1 MLYDT
6 IVKTGLTEKYHNLG
20 TSENILVLNELKGL
34 PTRNLQ
40 ATSFEGAETI
50 SGELFAEKYLLRRV
64 SCAGCPIG
72 CIHVA
77 MLKRPFSKAHEY
89 EALNISY
96 DFELIYALGSN
107 LGVADPEAVLE
118 LIDAC
123 EKAGV
128 DIISMGVV
136 LAWATEMQQRGKIST
151 EETLGLE
158 LSWGDKAAYLRAI
171 DLVVQ
176 APNDFYAALGK
187 GVVYASKKY
196 GGEDFAVQLGG
207 LEIPGYHTGLGNVL
221 GLSCGPPAFPS

>member
-1 MLYDT
+1 
-6 IVKTGLTEKYHNLG
+6 
-20 TSENILVLNELKGL
+20 
-34 PTRNLQ
+34 
-40 ATSFEGAETI
+40 
-50 SGELFAEKYLLRRV
+50 
-64 SCAGCPIG
+64 
-72 CIHVA
+72 
-77 MLKRPFSKAHEY
+77 SKAHEY

-136 LAWATEMQQRGKIST
+136 LAWATEMQERGKIST
-151 EETLGLE
+151 EETLGLK

-196 GGEDFAVQLGG
+196 KGEDFAVQLGG
-207 LEIPGYHTGLGNVL
+207 LEIPG
-221 GLSCGPPAFPS
+221 

>member
-1 MLYDT
+1 
-6 IVKTGLTEKYHNLG
+6 
-20 TSENILVLNELKGL
+20 
-34 PTRNLQ
+34 
-40 ATSFEGAETI
+40 
-50 SGELFAEKYLLRRV
+50 
-64 SCAGCPIG
+64 
-72 CIHVA
+72 
-77 MLKRPFSKAHEY
+77 MLKRAFSKAHEY

-118 LIDAC
+118 LIEAC

-151 EETLGLE
+151 DETMGLE
-158 LSWGDKAAYLRAI
+158 LSWGNKGAYLRAI
-171 DLVVQ
+171 DLLVK
-176 APNDFYAALGK
+176 APNDFYRALGK

-207 LEIPGYHTGLGNVL
+207 LEIPGYHTGLGNIV
-221 GLSCGPPAFPS
+221 GLAVGFRHSHLDNAGYGADLRTERAHP